1 MLPNEM
7 SSLCDELGKLMVYSA
22 TDQTWAKHCSAWH
35 LYNKFCLE
43 FLVKNQLPVPVE
55 YARAFVTWAVTKK
68 GLKSSTVQSYVS
80 SLKTAHVIGNYKCQN
95 FSSDPCIKMA
105 LKGAE
110 NMYQIFNTPKADR
123 LPMNIHLLDILGD
136 RISALGWSVLSK
148 QVLWT
153 ACTISFFTSCR
164 MGELLPLHEK
174 LFEQK
179 TTLLWGNV
187 KFISDNE
194 ILIRI
199 PYSKANCWTSIPY
212 RMIENA
218 R

>member
-1 MLPNEM
+1 
-7 SSLCDELGKLMVYSA
+7 
-22 TDQTWAKHCSAWH
+22 
-35 LYNKFCLE
+35 
-43 FLVKNQLPVPVE
+43 
-55 YARAFVTWAVTKK
+55 
-68 GLKSSTVQSYVS
+68 
-80 SLKTAHVIGNYKCQN
+80 
-95 FSSDPCIKMA
+95 MA

-123 LPMNIHLLDILGD
+123 LPMNIYLLDILGD

-174 LFEQK
+174 LFDQK

-199 PYSKANCWTSIPY
+199 PYSKT
-212 RMIENA
+212 
-218 R
+218 